1 MGGMPGGRGLDKGR
15 NRYVAVWTAGYKLG
29 LNPDNE
35 FITQGELFMAL
46 TDTQI
51 QLAGVSVTLL
61 LVWGITVWL
70 QMRRQGL
77 LKRELD
83 EAQRQAEVQRDAYR
97 RLQLDVHQHENER
110 TGLEVRLEHLQASS
124 AALRD
129 QHASQQ
135 LRQAEAERQ
144 AHDWQV
150 RSEKAQTRCEE
161 QARQLE
167 EGRSERDVL
176 NTRLQSLQVN
186 HEALGIEH
194 STLKNTL
201 EHRQQHFT
209 EQQQLLKDS
218 RDQLK
223 MEFEQLA
230 SRIFEAKGQAFSQQS
245 QQSLDNLLKPFREQI
260 DQFRLKVEDIHHK
273 DTQQQATLASEL
285 NHLKELNRQITQEAH
300 DLSTALR
307 GQKKTQG
314 NWGELILENVLERS
328 GLIAGK
334 DFKREVSMVNSDGQ
348 RQRPDVLVYLPQE
361 KHLIIDAKVSLNAYT
376 RYINSEDDNER
387 RIALAEHVQAVGQ
400 RIRELA
406 DRNYFDLPGLNAPE
420 MVFMFIPIESAF
432 VEALKADESL
442 FQKAIEQNV
451 LVATPTT
458 LLTSLN
464 IVRQLWRFEDQ
475 NRHTAELA
483 ERAAK
488 VHDKLRTF
496 LGSMDGIG
504 KSLERATEAYQK
516 ACDQLVDGRGN
527 LVKQVNDFKEL
538 GVSVKTELSET
549 WRDKADLELGHD
561 APVAPR

>member
-1 MGGMPGGRGLDKGR
+1 MP
-15 NRYVAVWTAGYKLG
+15 
-29 LNPDNE
+29 
-35 FITQGELFMAL
+35 L
-46 TDTQI
+46 TDAQI
-51 QLAGVSVTLL
+51 QLAIITTALL
-61 LVWGITVWL
+61 LAWAATAWL
-70 QMRRQGL
+70 QHRRYAAQQMEL
-77 LKRELD
+77 VDARKQIEQQREIG
-83 EAQRQAEVQRDAYR
+83 Q
-97 RLQLDVHQHENER
+97 RLQLEAHQQHSER
-110 TGLEVRLEHLQASS
+110 AGLEVRLEHLHESI
-124 AALRD
+124 AALRE
-129 QHASQQ
+129 QQ
-135 LRQAEAERQ
+135 SGFQSRQAEAERL

-150 RSEKAQTRCEE
+150 QAERAQTLSQE

-167 EGRSERDVL
+167 ALRQERDAL
-176 NTRLQSLQVN
+176 NSRHQALQAS
-186 HEALGIEH
+186 HESLGIEH
-194 STLKNTL
+194 STLQNTL

-334 DFKREVSMVNSDGQ
+334 DFKREVSMTNSEGQ

-376 RYINSEDDNER
+376 RYINSEDDSER
-387 RIALAEHVQAVGQ
+387 RVALAEHVQAISQ
-400 RIRELA
+400 RIRELS

-504 KSLERATEAYQK
+504 KSLEKASDAYQK
-516 ACDQLVDGRGN
+516 ACDQLVGGRGN
-527 LVKQVNDFKEL
+527 LVKQVNDFKDL
-538 GVSVKTELSET
+538 GVSVKAELGET
-549 WRDKADLELGHD
+549 WRDRADLELGHD
-561 APVAPR
+561 LPTDIS

>member
-1 MGGMPGGRGLDKGR
+1 MRGIR
-15 NRYVAVWTAGYKLG
+15 
-29 LNPDNE
+29 
-35 FITQGELFMAL
+35 QGEISMPLSDA
-46 TDTQI
+46 QI
-51 QLAGVSVTLL
+51 QLAIVSAVLL
-61 LVWGITVWL
+61 LGWGLTAWL
-70 QMRRQGL
+70 QVRRQAAQQQ
-77 LKRELD
+77 ELD
-83 EAQRQAEVQRDAYR
+83 EARRQTEQQRELCQQ
-97 RLQLDVHQHENER
+97 LQLEAHQQHSEHA
-110 TGLEVRLEHLQASS
+110 GLQVRLEHLNENIDS
-124 AALRD
+124 LRD
-129 QHASQQ
+129 QYQ
-135 LRQAEAERQ
+135 LAQSRQSDLERQ
-144 AHDWQV
+144 AHEWQV
-150 RSEKAQTRCEE
+150 RAEKAQTLGEE
-161 QARQLE
+161 QARQLA
-167 EGRSERDVL
+167 SVKQERDAF
-176 NTRLQSLQVN
+176 NARLQELQAS
-186 HEALGIEH
+186 HEVLGIEH
-194 STLKNTL
+194 STLQNTL

-223 MEFEQLA
+223 LEFEQLA

-328 GLIAGK
+328 GLVAGK
-334 DFKREVSMVNSDGQ
+334 DFKREVSMTNSEGQ

-376 RYINSEDDNER
+376 RYINSEDDSER
-387 RIALAEHVQAVGQ
+387 RIALAEHVQAIGQ
-400 RIRELA
+400 RIRELS

-504 KSLERATEAYQK
+504 KSLEKASDAYQK
-516 ACDQLVDGRGN
+516 ACDQLVGGRGN
-527 LVKQVNDFKEL
+527 LVKQVNDFKDL
-538 GVSVKTELSET
+538 GVSVKAELSET
-549 WRDKADLELGHD
+549 WRDKADLELGRD
-561 APVAPR
+561 APSDIN